1 MKKFEVIYE
10 TNTFKLPLI
19 RIKNMLSL
27 IVPIMFLSV
36 IPVLYDPTTLPRS
49 LIIAIIPAILILLR
63 PAKVLKTNLA
73 SLMLGLLIFIYFL
86 SYFINKQN
94 YANFLH
100 GSYGRNFGILTLF
113 GLFFIFVISSSSNGT
128 GFKYWVITLRI
139 TVLISIIY
147 ALVQLLNFDPINWQK
162 FSGFTLTLGNPN
174 FSGAFMAILS
184 NIFLYHS
191 IIRKKYKII
200 NFLMYCLTLFL
211 CYLNGSLQSLIIIV
225 INLML
230 YYLFYFNPTNQVK
243 FQSFLPRINTRLYK
257 YLTIIPASLLILVV
271 YLLDAFTYFSKL
283 GNMESRLRYWRAGV
297 EIFKDHWTFGIG
309 IEGVQRF
316 IGQYRQISD
325 VNIEG
330 IFIYSDRLHNVALDH
345 LVSGG
350 VFAGITYSIFI
361 SLVFYRIYILHRAD
375 LKLEERS
382 KLFLLGSVWTGYF
395 FQSMIS
401 PDHLILSALGYLSA
415 GLLFTIPA
423 SSQMQTNKKYKINI
437 NGKKLLNLNKTLIMK
452 STALICIVISV
463 ITYTKAINVDYA
475 ANQYLSGSDRENIF
489 LNRILNEWPNSQIL
503 EEVGISE
510 IKKPVDNCVLIK
522 EISSRIISI
531 SYRNSNGWYLKT
543 VCDEKS
549 GNLNEALESISE
561 AIKFDPLN
569 PVYLVSRGVL
579 EYNTGQIRNLKATI
593 DQIKR
598 INPNQSYLKELET
611 LWLEKTMILD
621 PNDSISR

>member
-1 MKKFEVIYE
+1 
-10 TNTFKLPLI
+10 
-19 RIKNMLSL
+19 MLSL
-27 IVPIMFLSV
+27 IVPITFLTV

-49 LIIAIIPAILILLR
+49 LIIAVIPAILILLG
-63 PAKVLKTNLA
+63 PAKVLVINLA
-73 SLMLGLLIFIYFL
+73 SLMLSLLIFIYFL
-86 SYFINKQN
+86 SYLINKQN

-113 GLFFIFVISSSSNGT
+113 GLFFIFVISSSSNAA
-128 GFKYWVITLRI
+128 GFKYWVVSLRI
-139 TVLISIIY
+139 TVLISIVY
-147 ALVQLLNFDPINWQK
+147 ALAQLFNFDPINWEK

-174 FSGAFMAILS
+174 FSGAFLAILS
-184 NIFLYHS
+184 NIFLYNCVTK
-191 IIRKKYKII
+191 KKYKTI
-200 NFLMYCLTLFL
+200 NILMYCITLLL
-211 CYLNGSLQSLIIIV
+211 CYLNGSLQSLIIIG
-225 INLML
+225 INLLL
-230 YYLFYFNPTNQVK
+230 YFLFYLSPRTQLK
-243 FQSFLPRINTRLYK
+243 FQSFFSRINTKIYK
-257 YLTIIPASLLILVV
+257 YLTFLTASLIILVV
-271 YLLDAFTYFSKL
+271 YLLDAFTYLNKL

-297 EIFKDHWTFGIG
+297 EIFKDYWAFGVG

-361 SLVFYRIYILHRAD
+361 SLVFYRIYILHRKD

-382 KLFLLGSVWTGYF
+382 KLFLLSSVWTGYF

-415 GLLFTIPA
+415 GLLFTIPV
-423 SSQMQTNKKYKINI
+423 SSQIQTNKKYENNI
-437 NGKKLLNLNKTLIMK
+437 MDNGLPNLKKTAIIK
-452 STALICIVISV
+452 STALICVVISV

-475 ANQYLSGSDRENIF
+475 ANQYLSGRDRENIF
-489 LNRILNEWPNSQIL
+489 INRILNEWPNSQIL

-510 IKKPVDNCVLIK
+510 IKKPVDNCALIK

-531 SYRNSNGWYLKT
+531 SHRNSNGWYLKT

-549 GNLNEALESISE
+549 GNLNEALGSINK

-593 DQIKR
+593 DQIKS
-598 INPNQSYLKELET
+598 INPDQYYLKELEN
-611 LWLEKTMILD
+611 LWLDKTMTLD
-621 PNDSISR
+621 PNDSNSR